1 MIFEE
6 VEKADVSTE
15 SGTESAYKAI
25 VKGVNGYRT
34 KVVYSCFDKDG
45 VNVYEIPYFA
55 AALRL
60 IAEDL
65 EALVKRYENELGKY
79 EDYLEAVSEIADT
92 VRRATKVIEINKG
105 RK

>member
-25 VKGVNGYRT
+25 VHGTNGYRT
-34 KVVYSCFDKDG
+34 KVVDSCFGKDG

-60 IAEDL
+60 ITEDL
-65 EALVKRYENELGKY
+65 EAVVKRYENELGKY

-92 VRRATKVIEINKG
+92 VRRATKVIEINRG